1 MGAWRMPLL
10 MAGTLLALSA
20 SAPAAADPD
29 PGDVSV
35 KVGVEA
41 TVCVDVPLVSVHIGK
56 CAAPAAQPPTVVK
69 PPTGVKPPTVVIVK
83 PRPVATPKAT
93 PRVRVVI
100 TPRPAKPKPTQW
112 PAHQPIR
119 NPVRVPH
126 VAPQPV
132 RVKPAK
138 PTPKPTPTIKPTPK
152 PPVAYVR
159 AYRAPPPRPRKN
171 PLGTV
176 LLMVVLT
183 TAIASTTAVA
193 FAAVR

>member
-1 MGAWRMPLL
+1 MTVGAWRMPLL
-10 MAGTLLALSA
+10 LAGTLLALSA

-29 PGDVSV
+29 PGDVTV

-69 PPTGVKPPTVVIVK
+69 PPSVVIVK
-83 PRPVATPKAT
+83 PRPVVTPQPVATPKVT

-100 TPRPAKPKPTQW
+100 TPRPAKPKPTQR
-112 PAHQPIR
+112 PTPKR
-119 NPVRVPH
+119 VRVPH
-126 VAPQPV
+126 IAPQPV
-132 RVKPAK
+132 RIKPAK
-138 PTPKPTPTIKPTPK
+138 PTPKPTPTLKPTPK

-159 AYRAPPPRPRKN
+159 AHRAPPPRPRKN

-193 FAAVR
+193 FASVR